1 MRLLLPPEQIS
12 DFFEHCDNTV
22 YVKQRTVIWSRIRDM
37 CAATGST
44 LHNALSLGTLVQ
56 QKNHFDYKF
65 GGKKQP
71 EPDDKLQE
79 ILDYGTRNEV
89 CFLKFN
95 YKQSNVQFSY
105 KIPHPVPFINADF
118 GG

>member
-12 DFFEHCDNTV
+12 DFFEYCDNTV
-22 YVKQRTVIWSRIRDM
+22 YVKQRTVIWNRIRDM
-37 CAATGST
+37 CAVTGST
-44 LHNALSLGTLVQ
+44 LHNALGLGTLVQ

-71 EPDDKLQE
+71 EPDNKLQQ

-89 CFLKFN
+89 CFLKKLQT
-95 YKQSNVQFSY
+95 KQCA
-105 KIPHPVPFINADF
+105 I
-118 GG
+118 